1 MHKLGGT
8 FARSIAAWL
17 AALLWLPLIAL
28 AGPAA
33 TAVPTAPDSAR
44 PSALVRVGVSGEFA
58 PYYFATTGGRYEGF
72 VADVMDRVAHS
83 AGLRFEYRRYESFPE
98 VLAAL
103 RRGEVDMTPFAS
115 ETPQRLAYL
124 RFVRP
129 MFATQTVVVADRRVP
144 DLSLDDS
151 FSRYRVA
158 VERDSVAD
166 ELLRERYPNAR
177 LQSYDTVE
185 AAIVATA
192 AGDADL
198 CVTFRQVATY
208 YMEKHFTANLALR
221 GTLAAP
227 GNALGPAVRKD
238 LPELAATL
246 EQAVARLSTDDIAQL
261 AAKWLPRSVLGPDAA
276 PVAPL
281 TDAQRAWVQQRG
293 GMRVGFD
300 AAFAPISFTSSAG
313 GFDGMLGEL
322 TRLVA
327 RKAGL
332 IVSYEQG
339 GSFADVFD
347 QTRRGELDVVVGSAR
362 NAERTKA
369 FDFVG
374 PLLRVPTVIVAAGDQ
389 FLGDGLDGRGAR
401 RVALLR
407 QHFLLPV
414 LRSRH
419 PALRFVEFDAQAAV
433 LQALRQ
439 GEADLA
445 IGNMKVVNLLLE
457 QRHQGALKTVGIV
470 PQGDSELYF
479 AVPKAQP
486 ELVAVLRSALDAT
499 TPAER
504 HAIENHWLKVEFSAG
519 IPWGRA
525 LAIAAAVLLLAGL
538 VVAGLWVSNRRLV
551 AATKADEA
559 ARRAAEEQVQARA
572 RFTAYLS
579 HELRGTLGG
588 LRGGLAMLEAGTLP
602 QARVAALTAAMRQS
616 AGTLLELCERT
627 LDIERWL
634 GGGGV
639 DIQPVPVRLV
649 EVLDGAV
656 APWRVQA
663 EMKGL
668 ALRAEWRFDATTTV
682 VCDPLRLTQ
691 VVHNLV
697 GNAVKFTLRGEVVLT
712 AALEAADTLPAG
724 ARLLCLAVADT
735 GPGIAPEDQA
745 GIFAPFGQGRAGRDH
760 RGGAGLGLTIVT
772 QIVAAMQGTVR
783 IARSSAGGT
792 MFVATLQVQ
801 DHDAA

>member
-1 MHKLGGT
+1 M
-8 FARSIAAWL
+8 FARCIVAWL
-17 AALLWLPLIAL
+17 AAMLWFPWIAL
-28 AGPAA
+28 AAPPGPAS
-33 TAVPTAPDSAR
+33 APASEPAR
-44 PSALVRVGVSGEFA
+44 VRVGVSGEFA
-58 PYYFATTGGRYEGF
+58 PYYFSTSGGRYEGF
-72 VADVMDRVAHS
+72 VADVMDRVAQG

-103 RRGEVDMTPFAS
+103 RRGEVEMTPFVS
-115 ETPQRLAYL
+115 ETPQRLTYL

-144 DLSLDDS
+144 DLSLDEG

-166 ELLRERYPNAR
+166 ELMRARYPGAR
-177 LQSYDTVE
+177 VQAYDTVE
-185 AAIVATA
+185 AAILATA
-192 AGDADL
+192 SGEADL

-208 YMEKHFTANLALR
+208 YMEKHFTANLVLR
-221 GTLAAP
+221 GALVAQ
-227 GNALGPAVRKD
+227 GGSLGPAVRMD
-238 LPELAATL
+238 LPHLAATL
-246 EQAVARLSTDDIAQL
+246 EQSVARLSTDDIDQL
-261 AAKWLPRSVLGPDAA
+261 AAKWLPRSVIGPDNA
-276 PVAPL
+276 PAVPL
-281 TDAQRAWVQQRG
+281 TDAQRAWVQQHG
-293 GMRVGFD
+293 GIRVGFD
-300 AAFAPISFTSSAG
+300 AAFAPISFTGRAG

-322 TRLVA
+322 TREVA

-347 QTRRGELDVVVGSAR
+347 RTRRGELDVVVGAAR
-362 NAERTKA
+362 NAERAAA

-374 PLLRVPTVIVAAGDQ
+374 PLLSVPTVIVAAGDQ
-389 FLGDGLDGRGAR
+389 YLGDGLDGRGAR

-419 PALRFVEFDAQAAV
+419 PGLRFVEFDSQAEV

-457 QRHQGALKTVGIV
+457 QRHQGALKAVGIV
-470 PQGDSELYF
+470 PHGDSELYF
-479 AVPKAQP
+479 AVPRSQP
-486 ELVAVLRSALDAT
+486 ELSAVLRSALDAT

-504 HAIENHWLKVEFSAG
+504 HAIENRWLKVEFSAG

-525 LAIAAAVLLLAGL
+525 LAIGAAALLVVGL
-538 VVAGLWVSNRRLV
+538 VVGSLWLSNRRL
-551 AATKADEA
+551 AAAGRAYDD
-559 ARRAAEEQVQARA
+559 ARRSAEDQVQARA

-588 LRGGLAMLEAGTLP
+588 LRGGLAMLEAGTLA
-602 QARVAALTAAMRQS
+602 QERVAALTSAMRQS
-616 AGTLLELCERT
+616 AATLLDLCERT

-634 GGGGV
+634 QGGGV
-639 DIQPVPVRLV
+639 DLQPVPVRLA
-649 EVLDGAV
+649 EVLEAAV
-656 APWRVQA
+656 APWQVQA
-663 EMKGL
+663 ELKGL
-668 ALRAEWRFDATTTV
+668 ELRSDWRFDTATWV

-697 GNAVKFTLRGEVVLT
+697 GNAVKFTARGKVVLT
-712 AALEAADTLPAG
+712 AALEVADTLPAG
-724 ARLLCLAVADT
+724 ARLLYLAVADT

-745 GIFAPFGQGRAGRDH
+745 AIFAPFGQGRAGRDH
-760 RGGAGLGLTIVT
+760 RGGAGLGLAIAT
-772 QIVAAMQGTVR
+772 QIVAAMQGTLR
-783 IARSSAGGT
+783 IARSSAEGT
-792 MFVATLQVQ
+792 VFVATLQVQ
-801 DHDAA
+801 DHEPDRDAG